1 MKNINDLRRS
11 IHKMNQQYRRPGID
25 PFELTEL
32 LDIVKNP
39 CASMSCKKNPG
50 VYIFLDQ
57 EMNILYICKASC
69 GNVIG
74 GRLKRYFNKKW
85 HPNDDKSSGC
95 RFITV
100 IPLPPGHYSEAS
112 KIEEFLIAELNPP
125 RNDKGKR
132 Q

>member
-1 MKNINDLRRS
+1 MKNIDDLRRS
-11 IHKMNQQYRRPGID
+11 IHKMNQQFRHSGID
-25 PFELTEL
+25 LLELTEL

-39 CASMSCKKNPG
+39 CASLPCNKNPG
-50 VYIFLDQ
+50 VYIFLD
-57 EMNILYICKASC
+57 EAMNILYIDKASC

-74 GRLKRYFNKKW
+74 GRLKRHFNEKW
-85 HPNDDKSSGC
+85 HPTDDKSSGC
-95 RFITV
+95 RFITA